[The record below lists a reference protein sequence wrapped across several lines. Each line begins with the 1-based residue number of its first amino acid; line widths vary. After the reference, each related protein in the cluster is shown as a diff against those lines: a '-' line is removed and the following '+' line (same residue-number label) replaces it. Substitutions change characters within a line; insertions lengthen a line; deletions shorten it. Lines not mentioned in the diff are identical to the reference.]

1 MNRHLMTIFFVM
13 LPLLGVA
20 EDSIGNGDV
29 VFPCERITIDST
41 LKVLNESELIEMALQ
56 YSRKMQNLNTNIEI
70 AGYRLKSSGKWD
82 NPEIRIR
89 GFSTDYFSKSDDLL
103 AENFPKNIDEL
114 SIGVR
119 FRFPDLGELGEKK
132 QEATVRLWDRKVEE
146 IRYRQALIA
155 RVRRDCADVI
165 KRDQMMELAAR
176 REELENKRIGII
188 EQMVQIGRRSVVYF
202 TKAKMWHAESK
213 NDYAR
218 AIQNQVQARRELA
231 KRTGMDIN
239 TPLISFLLPEVTLEL
254 DALIDTAYQNRP
266 EISLEEQTVELAVKQ
281 NRYERLQVLPKI
293 SFIEYNYHLDD
304 RINHTDWR
312 ELRMGIDIP
321 LFDWNIGN
329 IKATN
334 LAVKK
339 KEDAYEAI
347 RETIE
352 TEVRTAHIVYQDLLL
367 DWKNFNRDAN
377 NLISEAEKVVQNA
390 HQHQT
395 LLPDEVLEMELT
407 IVDTQRLLAQKRQD
421 LAYALIDLCYTLG
434 LEDYGT
440 LTE

>member
-1 MNRHLMTIFFVM
+1 MNRRFVIILAVL
-13 LPLLGVA
+13 LPFYCIA
-20 EDSIGNGDV
+20 DDSDADDIILPG
-29 VFPCERITIDST
+29 ERITIDST
-41 LKVLNESELIEMALQ
+41 LKVPSESELIEMAIQ
-56 YSRKMQNLNTNIEI
+56 YSRKMQNLNTNVEI

-89 GFSTDYFSKSDDLL
+89 DFSTDYLSKSDDPL
-103 AENFPKNIDEL
+103 AENFPNNIDEL
-114 SIGVR
+114 SIGFR
-119 FRFPDLGELGEKK
+119 FRFPGLGELREEK
-132 QEATVRLWDRKVEE
+132 QEATVKLWDRKVEE
-146 IRYRQALIA
+146 IRYRQALTA
-155 RVRRDCADVI
+155 RVRQDCADVMR
-165 KRDQMMELAAR
+165 RDQLVALAAR
-176 REELENKRIGII
+176 KMKLEDERIGIV

-202 TKAKMWHAESK
+202 TKAKMWHAESM

-218 AIQNQVQARRELA
+218 AIQNQVQARRKLA
-231 KRTGMDIN
+231 KRTGIDIN
-239 TPLISFLLPEVTLEL
+239 TPLEKFDLPEVTLEL
-254 DALIDTAYQNRP
+254 DALIDIAYQNRP
-266 EISLEEQTVELAVKQ
+266 EISLEEQKVELAVKQ
-281 NRYERLQVLPKI
+281 NKYERLQALPRI

-304 RINHTDWR
+304 RINKADWR

-321 LFDWNIGN
+321 LFDWNIGD

-347 RETIE
+347 RETIAN
-352 TEVRTAHIVYQDLLL
+352 EVRTAYIVYQDLLL
-367 DWKNFNRDAN
+367 DWKNFNREAN
-377 NLISEAEKVVQNA
+377 NIISEAEMVVRNA

-421 LAYALIDLCYTLG
+421 LAFALIDLCYTLG

-440 LTE
+440 FTK